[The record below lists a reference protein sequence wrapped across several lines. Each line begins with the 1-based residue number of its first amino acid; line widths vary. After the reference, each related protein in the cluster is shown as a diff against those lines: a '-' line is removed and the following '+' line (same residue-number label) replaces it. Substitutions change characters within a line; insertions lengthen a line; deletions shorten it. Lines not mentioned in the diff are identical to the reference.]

1 MQLTATT
8 PSANKLRR
16 GWAYVQHE
24 LIYLTWAT
32 MDVSLLVPLMM
43 AIMLW
48 ARLWPPGLVLLLTL
62 SIMLFS
68 FNLTRLMGALG
79 LPPGRQQIVTA
90 VTLLL
95 VILFS
100 LGTLVH
106 SGSVPLFRD
115 NGGLLI
121 QDSILFVVIVLLWV
135 RGIQLA
141 KRGYSIQRAGL
152 RLRIGGLI
160 LAPLLII
167 FSKQLWWDVTPFIML
182 FFLAGFTA
190 VALIRAEE
198 AEQDQSGQIVVLQPR
213 WFVVVFAAALLVV
226 LLATILALLLS
237 GTPAAALAGGLGA
250 LVQAFQLTL
259 TVSLFSLV
267 YLLSPLMLLTQFFF
281 EAIAILFR
289 ERGLNLPNPN
299 QLFRPFPQVRPDE
312 PLVFD
317 TGAEANWQIILIL
330 LGLAV
335 ILLAALLIRRSYRQ
349 GSLAERDAMR
359 ADGLA
364 AADDVAAEGL
374 ARRLLSKLGLWR
386 QWRTAVS
393 IRRIYRHML
402 KAAAVSGYP
411 RPQAQTPYEYLP
423 TLAQVW
429 PEHRQDT
436 EFITNAYVKVRYGE
450 IPEDKAE
457 IEAIKAAWQR
467 LESTPPQQS
476 PH

>member
-1 MQLTATT
+1 MQLTADT
-8 PSANKLRR
+8 PSTPYKLRR

-24 LIYLTWAT
+24 LIYLTWAI
-32 MDVSLLVPLMM
+32 MDVSLLVPLML

-48 ARLWPPGLVLLLTL
+48 ARLWPPGLALLLTL

-106 SGSVPLFRD
+106 SGSAALFRA

-121 QDSILFVVIVLLWV
+121 QDSILFLVIVLLWV

-141 KRGYSIQRAGL
+141 KRGYGIQRAGL

-167 FSKQLWWDVTPFIML
+167 FGKQLWWDVTPFIML

-213 WFVVVFAAALLVV
+213 WFVVVFAAALFVV
-226 LLATILALLLS
+226 LLATFLALLIS

-267 YLLSPLMLLTQFFF
+267 YLLSPLLLLTQFFF
-281 EAIAILFR
+281 TAVAALFR
-289 ERGLNLPNPN
+289 ERGLSLPDAN
-299 QLFRPFPQVRPDE
+299 QLLRPFPQVQPGE
-312 PLVFD
+312 PLVFG
-317 TGAEANWQIILIL
+317 TGAEANWRIVLIL

-349 GSLAERDAMR
+349 GSLSERDAMR
-359 ADGLA
+359 AGGLA
-364 AADDVAAEGL
+364 AADEDEEEGL

-411 RPQAQTPYEYLP
+411 RPEAQTPYEYLP

-429 PEHRQDT
+429 PENQQDT
-436 EFITNAYVKVRYGE
+436 QLITNAYVKVRYGE
-450 IPEDKAE
+450 IPENKAE
-457 IEAIKAAWQR
+457 IQAIKTAWQH
-467 LESTPPQQS
+467 LERTPPQ
-476 PH
+476 